1 MNSAD
6 FVQELEESNAKVL
19 SGLTSAGEVDR
30 VDVLSLLRI
39 ALKNE
44 LEASALAAHWIP
56 STPELDVMLGL
67 ARQAGDEAKHYRL
80 LETRFREL
88 GGDSDYDPRAGG
100 YSPLFHYLT
109 ALPTSVERLAAGQFT
124 REAIAE
130 RRNQMF
136 IEYLLKVGDQET
148 ARIYSDIIQPDEVF
162 HHNLGKSML
171 LKYAVGDELQ
181 QAARQACRK
190 TLEIAEKL
198 RAAAVGKTG
207 IYQIPG
213 C

>member
-1 MNSAD
+1 VNSSD
-6 FVQELEESNAKVL
+6 FVRELEESNARVL
-19 SGLTSAGEVDR
+19 LGVTSAGEVER

-80 LETRFREL
+80 LDARFREL
-88 GGDSDYDPRAGG
+88 GGDRDFDPRTGG
-100 YSPLFHYLT
+100 YSPLFHYLI

-162 HHNLGKSML
+162 HFNPGKSML

-198 RAAAVGKTG
+198 REAAAGKTG

>member
-1 MNSAD
+1 VNSAD

-19 SGLTSAGEVDR
+19 SGLTAAGEVDR

-80 LETRFREL
+80 LETRFKEL
-88 GGDSDYDPRAGG
+88 GGESDYDPRAGG

>member
-19 SGLTSAGEVDR
+19 SGITAAGEVDR

-80 LETRFREL
+80 LETRFKEL
-88 GGDSDYDPRAGG
+88 GGESDYDPRAGG

>member
-1 MNSAD
+1 VNSAD
-6 FVQELEESNAKVL
+6 FVRELEESNSKVL
-19 SGLTSAGEVDR
+19 LAMSTDTEVNR

-56 STPELDVMLGL
+56 STSELDVILGL
-67 ARQAGDEAKHYRL
+67 ARQVGDEAKHYRL
-80 LETRFREL
+80 LEARFREL
-88 GGDSDYDPRAGG
+88 GGDSDFDPRAGG

-130 RRNQMF
+130 RRNAMF
-136 IEYLLKVGDQET
+136 IEYLLNVGDADT

-162 HHNLGKSML
+162 HHNLGKNML
-171 LKYAVGDELQ
+171 LKYAVGDQLQ
-181 QAARQACRK
+181 QAAREACRR

-198 RAAAVGKTG
+198 REGAAAKTG

>member
-19 SGLTSAGEVDR
+19 SGITAAGEVDR

>member
-1 MNSAD
+1 VNSAD

-19 SGLTSAGEVDR
+19 SGITAAGEVDR

-80 LETRFREL
+80 LETRFKEL
-88 GGDSDYDPRAGG
+88 GGESDYDPRAGG